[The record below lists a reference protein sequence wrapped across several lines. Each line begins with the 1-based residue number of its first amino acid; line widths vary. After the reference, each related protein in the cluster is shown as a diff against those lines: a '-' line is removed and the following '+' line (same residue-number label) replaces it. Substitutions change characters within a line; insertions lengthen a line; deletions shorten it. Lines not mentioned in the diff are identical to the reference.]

1 MKELEQKIFLL
12 EMQIKEL
19 KIKLYK
25 QKKELKDANQRYDA
39 LKVRY
44 LNQNDELII
53 MKAFL
58 SEEGYNENKHRNSK
72 KRTSRNK

>member
-44 LNQNDELII
+44 LNQNEELIT
-53 MKAFL
+53 MKVFL

>member
-44 LNQNDELII
+44 LNQNDELIT